1 MRKAFKN
8 ITVLITFLFILISH
22 QALAAEIAVIV
33 NASGPLVD
41 AGERDIADIYL
52 GNKRFQDAVKI
63 VPLLYPEGSV
73 KEAFLK
79 DTLRMTPK
87 DYKLYWTKKIFQE
100 GTPLPKTPAGIPE
113 IINTV
118 KEIEGA
124 IGFLP
129 RDMLKDLSGIK
140 VIKVIK

>member
-8 ITVLITFLFILISH
+8 TAILIIFLFILIS
-22 QALAAEIAVIV
+22 QAHAAEIAIIV
-33 NASGPLVD
+33 NASGPLVNAD
-41 AGERDIADIYL
+41 ERDIADIYL
-52 GNKRFQDAVKI
+52 GEKKFQDGIKI
-63 VPLLYPEGSV
+63 APLLYPEGSV

-79 DTLRMTPK
+79 ETLRMTPK

-100 GTPLPKTPAGIPE
+100 GTPIPKTPASPAD

-118 KEIEGA
+118 KETEGA

-129 RDMLKDLSGIK
+129 NEMLKDLSGIK